1 MTSFRR
7 AAAGL
12 ALSGLL
18 LTAVLPV
25 ASADTAAWKLDS
37 VKSKLGFSGTQT
49 GTKFQGVFNRWN
61 AEIEFDPDRLEAS
74 HIVVTVDLATATT
87 KDQQRDK
94 ALPGSD
100 WFDTGRFPTA
110 KFETREINRKGADA
124 YEAIGTLTLR
134 GVAAPL
140 TLPFTLEIDGTS
152 AHAKGHAELSR
163 RTFGI
168 GQGPWATDQWVAFEV
183 GVDID
188 VTATMGN

>member
-1 MTSFRR
+1 MTSFQR
-7 AAAGL
+7 AAARL
-12 ALSGLL
+12 ALSGLI
-18 LTAVLPV
+18 LTAVLPTI
-25 ASADTAAWKLDS
+25 SADAATWKLDPA
-37 VKSKLGFSGTQT
+37 KSKLGFSGTQT
-49 GTKFQGVFNRWN
+49 GSKFQGVFTHWN
-61 AEIEFDPDRLEAS
+61 TEIEFDPDHLEAF

-124 YEAIGTLTLR
+124 YEAVGTLTLR

-188 VTATMGN
+188 VTATPGN